1 MQKRT
6 PPPFTGGPFE
16 YGTQVRVTD
25 GNLAGQVGTVV
36 GNIQDAIIEV
46 RLDDGTVASLVP
58 DELTSL

>member
-1 MQKRT
+1 MTRI

-36 GNIQDAIIEV
+36 GNIQDVIIEV
-46 RLDDGTVASLVP
+46 QLDDGTIVSLVP
-58 DELTSL
+58 EEITTR